1 MNMNEQQPD
10 DKFTMKGSFNA
21 LLYAAQVHAACVWP
35 FLRLGAGV
43 EALRW
48 QGPVAFVL
56 LCLLAGAS
64 QSMLIYLAVWLV
76 FVARQRIKA
85 DPAQHSRYTGYP
97 VVAIRIPGFRTEKK
111 AKVAECMICLVA
123 GIGLMPLDEA
133 VGAFIAAGFFSL
145 AIIEGIGRE
154 VNRMRVQRMRDAR
167 IENEMLAERFRGQR
181 HDY

>member
-21 LLYAAQVHAACVWP
+21 LLYGAQVHSACIWP

-48 QGPVAFVL
+48 QGPAAFML
-56 LCLLAGAS
+56 LCLLSAGS
-64 QSMLIYLAVWLV
+64 QSMLVYLAIWLV

-85 DPAQHSRYTGYP
+85 DPSQHSRYTGYP
-97 VVAIRIPGFRTEKK
+97 VVAIRVPGFRTEMK
-111 AKVAECMICLVA
+111 AKALECILCLVA
-123 GIGLMPLDEA
+123 GVLLMSLDEA
-133 VGAFIAAGFFSL
+133 VGAFVAAGCFSL
-145 AIIEGIGRE
+145 AIVEGVGRE
-154 VNRMRVQRMRDAR
+154 VNRLRVQRMRDAQ
-167 IENEMLAERFRGQR
+167 IENQMLAERFRGQR